1 MPNWVFNNMAVA
13 GETAEVLKFIKD
25 MAKPIPTF
33 VYPEGGHISKD
44 GEWKMEEV
52 VFSFWNI
59 IAPTD
64 LEAYFTGD
72 TWYNWNN
79 ENWDTKWDAKVDEK
93 NVEQL
98 DKGEL
103 SGGQYYVTYRF
114 DTAWAPPTPVYHALA
129 EKYPTLE
136 FDISWEEEQGF
147 GAELVGMAGE
157 ISVTKEWDIP
167 SSHADYVERDNEDSC
182 ICYYESDPEEMYD
195 DCPNKAPED
204 ETKLVAVTDLNYA

>member
-52 VFSFWNI
+52 VFSFWNV

-79 ENWDTKWDAKVDEK
+79 ENWDTKWDAKVDE
-93 NVEQL
+93 NTTADL
-98 DKGEL
+98 DQYETED
-103 SGGQYYVTYRF
+103 GQYNVTYRF
-114 DTAWAPPTPVYHALA
+114 DTAWSPPMPVYRALA
-129 EKYPTLE
+129 EKYPHLD
-136 FDISWEEEQGF
+136 FDIRWEEEQGF
-147 GAELVGMAGE
+147 GEELTGSVGE
-157 ISVTKEWDIP
+157 LSVISSWDIP
-167 SSHADYVERDNEDSC
+167 ETHADYIGRGEDC
-182 ICYYESDPEEMYD
+182 QFCMFGEQDEMVD
-195 DCPNKAPED
+195 DCPDKAPED

>member
-1 MPNWVFNNMAVA
+1 MPNWVFNTMNVA
-13 GETAEVLKFIKD
+13 GETEEVKTFIED

-44 GEWKMEEV
+44 GEWKMEDV

-79 ENWDTKWDAKVDEK
+79 TNWDTKWDAKLDEK
-93 NVEQL
+93 NVDDLEQNH
-98 DKGEL
+98 DAFGT
-103 SGGQYYVTYRF
+103 SNVTYRF
-114 DTAWAPPTPVYHALA
+114 ETAWSPAMPVYRALA

-147 GAELVGMAGE
+147 GAELTGLDGE
-157 ISVTKEWDIP
+157 LSITREWDIP
-167 SSHADYVERDNEDSC
+167 EAHADYMDRGEDC
-182 ICYYESDPEEMYD
+182 QFCLWGEQDDMAD
-195 DCPNKAPED
+195 DCPDKAPED
-204 ETKLVAVTDLNYA
+204 ETKLVAVTDLNYE